1 MGDAFTGSVDGSV
14 YMLEL
19 CEGLA
24 VMQPN
29 EKNSVMQMLERESK
43 REKNLEAR
51 AKELKQKERRAGEAS
66 EGDGAAPAVDWET
79 QQKEVEAAFWA
90 TVNANEEKAAP
101 NGGAEDDPD
110 VRGED

>member
-1 MGDAFTGSVDGSV
+1 
-14 YMLEL
+14 
-19 CEGLA
+19 
-24 VMQPN
+24 
-29 EKNSVMQMLERESK
+29 MLERESK